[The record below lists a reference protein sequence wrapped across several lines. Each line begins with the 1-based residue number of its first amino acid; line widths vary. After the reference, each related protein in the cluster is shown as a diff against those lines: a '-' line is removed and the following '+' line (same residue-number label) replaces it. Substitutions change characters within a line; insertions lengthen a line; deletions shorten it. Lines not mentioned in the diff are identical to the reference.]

1 MPPSGWPASK
11 TKVIV
16 TERNTTT
23 RSTRLGVK
31 WKRRYLPALVRRQY
45 PMADAIVAVSEGVA
59 DELAQHTGLPRE
71 QIVTIHNAVVSDAVL
86 AKAAAPVPH
95 PWFAPGRATGD
106 PRRRSPDR
114 AEGLPDLAPRVRAG
128 AIDTDLPDW

>member
-1 MPPSGWPASK
+1 MLPSLMRYLRRERPAALISAFPFENLLAIAAK
-11 TKVIV
+11 RLAGVETRVIV

-59 DELAQHTGLPRE
+59 DELAQHTGLPRK
-71 QIVTIHNAVVSDAVL
+71 QIVAIHNAVVSDAVL
-86 AKAAAPVPH
+86 AKAAA
-95 PWFAPGRATGD
+95 
-106 PRRRSPDR
+106 
-114 AEGLPDLAPRVRAG
+114 AG
-128 AIDTDLPDW
+128 AASVVRPRSSHR